1 MGPWIL
7 FSQMKWRQNS
17 CYESAFNSFFQL
29 ILRQNFC
36 FIHCKDG
43 ALNSFSKMISTQNFC
58 FIHCNKKAFNFFSKW
73 YEDKTLASFNAMK
86 QLSIIFSQIIW
97 RQNCCF
103 ILHLGSLLLQSG
115 RGVME
120 RLTRPLHVPYSI
132 GLPYSYTIPSCTRPT
147 STTTRSTQTTPATLT
162 TRGR

>member
-7 FSQMKWRQNS
+7 FSQMKWRLNS
-17 CYESAFNSFFQL
+17 CFIHCNETAFNSFFQL

-73 YEDKTLASFNAMK
+73 YEDKTLASLM
-86 QLSIIFSQIIW
+86 IW
-97 RQNCCF
+97 RPNCCF

-115 RGVME
+115 IGVME

-132 GLPYSYTIPSCTRPT
+132 GLPYSH
-147 STTTRSTQTTPATLT
+147 TTRSCTCLT
-162 TRGR
+162 SNL